1 MESWTKVHGTS
12 APGWIAG
19 HEADGTP
26 ARAAHLA
33 IVPMA
38 NLGWDHSDGRLLGLA
53 LLPPKAITA
62 RWAEPGPGP
71 FRGRQAFLRVLAG
84 LGEVDAEGSRML
96 TLAPRQG
103 KGGWEWRLRPAE
115 SGAHSL
121 APARYLR
128 AATHWASA
136 TPVLLDRHLKAE
148 GDAARAESVEIVA
161 RACERIGLPRPVA
174 VEVGKYSAIR
184 GAPPARPPGGAPN
197 WQNWSRKT
205 SFGQRWL
212 FHVRL
217 TFAGPVPGPVL
228 IGAGRFVGL
237 GLCLPVKA
245 VS

>member
-1 MESWTKVHGTS
+1 MG
-12 APGWIAG
+12 
-19 HEADGTP
+19 
-26 ARAAHLA
+26 
-33 IVPMA
+33 
-38 NLGWDHSDGRLLGLA
+38 NLGWNHSDGRLMGLA

-71 FRGRQAFLRVLAG
+71 FGDRQAFLRVMAS
-84 LGEVDAEGSRML
+84 LGEADAEGSRLL

-128 AATHWASA
+128 AAAHWASV

-148 GDAARAESVEIVA
+148 GDAARAESIDIVA
-161 RACERIGLPRPVA
+161 RACERIGLPRPVS
-174 VEVGKYSAIR
+174 VEVGKYSTIR
-184 GAPPARPPGGAPN
+184 GSPPAWPPGGAPN
-197 WQNWSRKT
+197 WQNWSRKM
-205 SFGQRWL
+205 SFGQRRL

-217 TFAGPVPGPVL
+217 GFAVPVPGPVL

-237 GLCLPVKA
+237 GLCLPVKEA
-245 VS
+245 P